1 MFYIKRFPT
10 IETTSKTL
18 RLEKPTVSFAAL
30 FLVVHRLNFVF
41 PKSGIAYNYRCI
53 DCSSQ
58 EASKIHFKKKE
69 KRDIVLCHGNQRVR
83 RTCKHTGSIS
93 LDILCLH
100 CRNLGF
106 QSSGKGAPKIRR
118 ATNTKGLWQ
127 KQEIGTLR

>member
-41 PKSGIAYNYRCI
+41 PKSGVAYNYRCI

-58 EASKIHFKKKE
+58 EASKIHLKKKE
-69 KRDIVLCHGNQRVR
+69 KRDIVLCHGNQRDAPVN
-83 RTCKHTGSIS
+83 I
-93 LDILCLH
+93 LDPYLWTFCVYTAEIWDL
-100 CRNLGF
+100 
-106 QSSGKGAPKIRR
+106 SPVE
-118 ATNTKGLWQ
+118 KGLQ
-127 KQEIGTLR
+127 KSDVLQIQKASGRSRKLAL